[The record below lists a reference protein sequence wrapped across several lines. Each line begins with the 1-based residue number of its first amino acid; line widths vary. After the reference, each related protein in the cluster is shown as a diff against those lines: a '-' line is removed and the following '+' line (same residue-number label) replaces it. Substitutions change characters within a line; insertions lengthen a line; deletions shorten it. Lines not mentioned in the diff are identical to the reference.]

1 MSLKRILPIGGFY
14 TLGILLGL
22 LSLLSVLLGCEKD
35 DICVDGDTPLLVIQF
50 FDIDNPEES
59 KAVPSLRIV
68 GQNQN
73 ITVNTISDRT
83 SLDSIGIPLR
93 INETDTSFIFISD
106 SEDNEEDQEIG
117 NVDNLSFQYNTRE
130 VFISRAC
137 GYVANYNDLSDNL
150 IPDADNWIREI
161 EIVSPIV
168 ENQTITH
175 VKIYH

>member
-1 MSLKRILPIGGFY
+1 MSLKRILPVGGFY
-14 TLGILLGL
+14 TLRILISL

-59 KAVPSLRIV
+59 KAVPSLRVV

-93 INETDTSFIFISD
+93 INEADTSFIFISD